1 MESKRQYFY
10 RRYPRLTMLVIMLL
24 LGLGVLK
31 VSDVVLYGRA
41 LQKIAEAEKLKE
53 EQPAWVFSPINRII
67 RLRELR
73 PNMAGFVQPDKD
85 YLEGT
90 ENLVDKK
97 YFVHTDSNGFLI
109 NPLQSQNEEEKIVFL
124 GGSTTECLYVTE
136 TMRFPFLVA
145 EKIADQTGTKVTSKS
160 SGVSGNNSMHSIN
173 ILLNKVLPERPRVV
187 VLMESINDLNVMLY
201 EKTYWNRNVS
211 RSLIM
216 DTAMVAS
223 YNSVFPTE
231 KIEKPEGLL
240 KDVFPY
246 LSLRYSILKNQ
257 LAQRGKKT
265 VVNEWA
271 NTAAGDITFNQQH
284 IEENFRSSI
293 KTFVSVCRAWNIVP
307 VLMTQQNR
315 IVENPDRLVLNGF
328 KPLEKRGISYEVYR
342 QEYLR
347 FNQIIRDIADEEG
360 VLLIDLD
367 KEVPKK
373 SEYIYDV
380 VHVNDKGSELIADIV
395 SSELRDLFRK

>member
-1 MESKRQYFY
+1 MESNRQYFY
-10 RRYPRLTMLVIMLL
+10 RRYPGLTMLVIMLL
-24 LGLGVLK
+24 FGLVLLK
-31 VSDVVLYGRA
+31 VADVVLYSRA

-85 YLEGT
+85 YLAGT

-109 NPLQSQNEEEKIVFL
+109 NPLLPQYEKERIVFL

-136 TMRFPFLVA
+136 EKRFPFLVA

-201 EKTYWNRNVS
+201 EKTYWNKNVS
-211 RSLIM
+211 RSLVM
-216 DTAMVAS
+216 DTAMVAR
-223 YNSVFPTE
+223 YNSVFPKE

-240 KDVFPY
+240 KNVFPY
-246 LSLRYSILKNQ
+246 LSLRYNILKNQ
-257 LAQRGKKT
+257 LAQHGKKT

-271 NTAAGDITFNQQH
+271 NTGSENVTFNPQQ
-284 IEENFRSSI
+284 IEENFQSSI

-315 IVENPDRLVLNGF
+315 IVENPDKLVLKGF
-328 KPLEKRGISYEVYR
+328 KPLEERGISYAVYR

-347 FNQIIRDIADEEG
+347 FNQIIRDVAAEEK

-367 KEVPKK
+367 KMVPKK

-395 SSELRDLFRK
+395 SNELKELFKN